1 MHRSGTSAAVGIL
14 EDLGLTVPGTMA
26 SEGTGDNKRGT
37 REPLELTS
45 LTIRVLQRNAASW
58 HRPPKEPVRY
68 VEADVTDRNRIIGLC
83 AESRC
88 VLKDPRMLLILG
100 LWEGISINAMGV
112 VRNPIDV
119 AESLI
124 RRGEPVTQRQ
134 CIALWKTYNRAL
146 LNYAQ
151 THDCPIALFDRP
163 NFADQVMGC
172 ADRLGYSDSAA
183 THFFD
188 DQLVRSRSENWR
200 DLVGDEEAV
209 VLYDDLARF
218 AVGSS
223 ESQIA

>member
-1 MHRSGTSAAVGIL
+1 
-14 EDLGLTVPGTMA
+14 
-26 SEGTGDNKRGT
+26 
-37 REPLELTS
+37 
-45 LTIRVLQRNAASW
+45 
-58 HRPPKEPVRY
+58 
-68 VEADVTDRNRIIGLC
+68 
-83 AESRC
+83 
-88 VLKDPRMLLILG
+88 MLLILG